1 MKSTKKPDKW
11 KKHSVSIIVL
21 ATLFGRNLSSS
32 DFSSSLSY
40 LSRKKG
46 TSETFL
52 SLSLFISRPRPT
64 ASASKIRLRLRKTF
78 PQFPFFYFGNLE
90 KLKSDE
96 DKFFLR
102 VASTI
107 IETKYYC
114 IVYLLPTMVGRGL
127 GSIHGWANGSLS
139 KFPEILFLLIKGI
152 SELNAYTLSNYMC
165 PTVFPIPEKWE
176 KLGAFWLVLTA
187 FPIHAKWEKLW

>member
-1 MKSTKKPDKW
+1 M
-11 KKHSVSIIVL
+11 IVL
-21 ATLFGRNLSSS
+21 ATFFGRNLSLS
-32 DFSSSLSY
+32 DFSFSQVTSVEKRESQQHFSASAYGLG
-40 LSRKKG
+40 LKKLC
-46 TSETFL
+46 FD
-52 SLSLFISRPRPT
+52 SLFST
-64 ASASKIRLRLRKTF
+64 SVTW
-78 PQFPFFYFGNLE
+78 E
-90 KLKSDE
+90 KLKSDK

-176 KLGAFWLVLTA
+176 KLGAF
-187 FPIHAKWEKLW
+187 

>member
-1 MKSTKKPDKW
+1 MLMCGINALDAQFCDYIFILYYSHLK
-11 KKHSVSIIVL
+11 
-21 ATLFGRNLSSS
+21 LS
-32 DFSSSLSY
+32 L
-40 LSRKKG
+40 LLHK
-46 TSETFL
+46 TILVTFL
-52 SLSLFISRPRPT
+52 LGST
-64 ASASKIRLRLRKTF
+64 VTWD
-78 PQFPFFYFGNLE
+78 
-90 KLKSDE
+90 KLKSDK

-176 KLGAFWLVLTA
+176 KLGAF
-187 FPIHAKWEKLW
+187 